1 MPEVGHDPDSIAN
14 GRAMKATHG
23 VFKGRSD
30 VEIFVYKGAGHVF
43 HCDERGPPAAGKAAN
58 RVLAFD
64 RSINSRQQDM
74 PSKSIESIV
83 QDAAEESGWD
93 DAAVIEVLQDFIDQ
107 FADIDEF
114 ESFLQIRVR
123 EALTEDE
130 GEAKGEDEEE
140 ER

>member
-1 MPEVGHDPDSIAN
+1 
-14 GRAMKATHG
+14 
-23 VFKGRSD
+23 
-30 VEIFVYKGAGHVF
+30 
-43 HCDERGPPAAGKAAN
+43 
-58 RVLAFD
+58 
-64 RSINSRQQDM
+64 M

-130 GEAKGEDEEE
+130 GEAKGEDEEA